1 MLPPSAGQGISPGA
15 RARARAGVVV
25 AFIAALSLTGLGA
38 CRRGGGSSH
47 APTQGK
53 SEHRN
58 AGSASSAPPQRG
70 PSFCL
75 AGQVVDRQLQ
85 PVPEARVLL
94 WPRANRDAGGG
105 LGAGRSDG
113 APLRTVAD
121 AAGRFEFHDLGPGPH
136 DLLAEAPGFPP
147 THLDSLDSLI
157 KPDAVPLLVHLD
169 GVAQTLLGTV
179 VTDGGASVPAALVLL
194 GGETVE
200 PQRRAQTGGDGRFAF
215 AGLGPGVYTV
225 RAIHGEQASRPSP
238 EIVLSRAG
246 PPPAPTRLIL
256 QAGWA
261 VSGRVIAADGG
272 PLPDSEVRIASS
284 AEASAVIDV
293 VGVDGSGA
301 WLSRPLPAGEYRV
314 SARHAGYLPRRIV
327 PIVLG
332 SAVPTPKTLTLELV
346 RGAAIVGRIV
356 DQHGR
361 GVAGAA
367 VRCLAPG
374 PIDLA
379 VIVEALPLAAEAAA
393 VPPGP
398 GRVVAPARS
407 ALSDRAGRF
416 VLSDLLPGKV
426 RLDVSASGRVPLHS
440 DELALL
446 PGQRRDVGDLVLA
459 DGITVRGR
467 VLDEFHSPLEGARV
481 VVTGGPFALTDG
493 AGQFSFSLPPGQYHL
508 TMSAPGMRDQQTAVA
523 VVDGAAPPSPL
534 EISLT
539 RADAVLE
546 GLVQDTG
553 GRPIARAQVMA
564 WPAAPPS
571 SSPSSSPPSS
581 SSSSPSSDVAPAAG
595 AARIASGASI
605 LASTTS
611 DVGGHFRLAAL
622 PRAPL
627 IIEVRQPSYPSVTA
641 PATPGVFATV
651 VVPIPGAIS
660 GEVHD
665 RESGA
670 AIGKFRVEARGPDG
684 RSAVGTRRKGG
695 AFTVA
700 PLVPGRWTV
709 TVDAPGYEPRETIV
723 DVPPSPTLGEVS
735 VRERRIELQAVR

>member
-1 MLPPSAGQGISPGA
+1 MTAQPQTGA
-15 RARARAGVVV
+15 S
-25 AFIAALSLTGLGA
+25 LS
-38 CRRGGGSSH
+38 
-47 APTQGK
+47 
-53 SEHRN
+53 
-58 AGSASSAPPQRG
+58 
-70 PSFCL
+70 L
-75 AGQVVDRQLQ
+75 AGQVVDRQLR
-85 PVPEARVLL
+85 PVPETRLLL
-94 WPRANRDAGGG
+94 WPRINRDG
-105 LGAGRSDG
+105 GAGAG
-113 APLRTVAD
+113 PAIAEPLRIVAD
-121 AAGRFEFHDLGPGPH
+121 SAGRFEFRDLGPGPH

-147 THLDSLDSLI
+147 THLDSLDSLTTLA
-157 KPDAVPLLVHLD
+157 AVPLQVRLD
-169 GVAQTLLGTV
+169 GLAQTMVGTV
-179 VTDGGASVPAALVLL
+179 VADGGASVPAALVLL
-194 GGETVE
+194 GGESVE
-200 PQRRAQTGGDGRFAF
+200 PQRHAQTGGDGRFSF

-225 RAIHGEQASRPSP
+225 RAIHGQQASRPSP

-246 PPPAPTRLIL
+246 PAPAPARLIL
-256 QAGWA
+256 QPGWM

-272 PLPDSEVRIASS
+272 PLPDSDVRIASS

-301 WLSRPLPAGEYRV
+301 WLSHPLPAGEYRV
-314 SARHAGYLPRRIV
+314 SARHVGYLPRRIV

-332 SAVPTPKTLTLELV
+332 AAVPAPRTLTLELV

-356 DQHGR
+356 DKRGR
-361 GVAGAA
+361 AVPGAA

-379 VIVEALPLAAEAAA
+379 VFVEALPLAAEAAA
-393 VPPGP
+393 VPSSP

-407 ALSDRAGRF
+407 ALSDSAGRF

-426 RLDVSASGRVPLHS
+426 RLDVSAAARVPFRS
-440 DELALL
+440 DELTLL
-446 PGQRRDVGDLVLA
+446 PGQRRDVGDLSLA
-459 DGITVRGR
+459 DGTTVSGR

-481 VVTGGPFALTDG
+481 AVAGGPFALTDG
-493 AGQFSFSLPPGQYHL
+493 AGQFSFSLPPGQYNL
-508 TMSAPGMRDQQTAVA
+508 TTSAPGMRNQQAAVT
-523 VVDGAAPPSPL
+523 VVDGATPPSPI

-564 WPAAPPS
+564 WPASSAPSGAAPG
-571 SSPSSSPPSS
+571 
-581 SSSSPSSDVAPAAG
+581 VA
-595 AARIASGASI
+595 AARIPGGASI
-605 LASTTS
+605 LASTST
-611 DVGGHFRLAAL
+611 DAGGHFRLAAL

-627 IIEVRQPSYPSVTA
+627 IVEVRQPSYPSVTA

-660 GEVHD
+660 GDVHD

-709 TVDAPGYEPRETIV
+709 TVDAPGYEPRDTLV
-723 DVPPSPTLGEVS
+723 DVPPSNTLGEIS
-735 VRERRIELQAVR
+735 VRDRRIDLQPVR